1 MNPRAEI
8 AQQRAYALQES
19 MRQLVAD
26 SRFRAFMAEVERMK
40 NEAVRD
46 ACRATDHADRDTA
59 LGSVRTYVE
68 LLDFYAE
75 AGGDVT
81 LD

>member
-1 MNPRAEI
+1 MDQRAEF
-8 AQQRAYALQES
+8 AQQKAYALQEA
-19 MRQLVAD
+19 MRQLVPD
-26 SRFRAFMAEVERMK
+26 TRFRAFMAEVNRMK
-40 NEAVRD
+40 EAAVRD
-46 ACRATDHADRDTA
+46 ACRASDHADRDTA